1 MNSIEGEDIYS
12 HLLNFFDVYDLQ
24 VTPQGYTFFF
34 HNMYAPFEE
43 IRESFEKK
51 GYFIF
56 LRKKEDKKMGL
67 LLKTPPPTKE
77 ITYLPLILLALTFL
91 TTTWAGWIRSQE
103 LVKLGYLSTPIV
115 GALSFSLSLLFI
127 LGSHELGHK
136 ITSIKHK
143 IRSSGPFFIPLPPF
157 IFPLGTM
164 GAVIKM
170 KSPVPD
176 RNASVRLGA
185 SGPITGFILSIP
197 ILIVGLKLSYVVEP
211 LKIVKGKEVIVF
223 GEPLLFI
230 ILKKLL
236 LNISPDKALLLHP
249 LAFSGW
255 VGLFVTALNLIPLG
269 QLDGGHILR
278 AIVGPENFRRIS
290 GIIIGLLFLCGLLL
304 WEGWLIWA
312 FLGLFFTLGGNPGA
326 LNELEGVGKR
336 EKCIAIFTCLI
347 FILTFIPTPVQIIQI
362 K

>member
-1 MNSIEGEDIYS
+1 
-12 HLLNFFDVYDLQ
+12 
-24 VTPQGYTFFF
+24 
-34 HNMYAPFEE
+34 
-43 IRESFEKK
+43 
-51 GYFIF
+51 
-56 LRKKEDKKMGL
+56 
-67 LLKTPPPTKE
+67 
-77 ITYLPLILLALTFL
+77 
-91 TTTWAGWIRSQE
+91 
-103 LVKLGYLSTPIV
+103 
-115 GALSFSLSLLFI
+115 
-127 LGSHELGHK
+127 
-136 ITSIKHK
+136 
-143 IRSSGPFFIPLPPF
+143 
-157 IFPLGTM
+157 
-164 GAVIKM
+164 M